1 MMEKENKNIDIQIND
16 YILSTANDFISWKN
30 ELYSEIR
37 GGSLMYDVKGHYKW
51 LNESELLTYY
61 IDFIKF

>member
-1 MMEKENKNIDIQIND
+1 MDIKLDN
-16 YILSTANDFISWKN
+16 YISSVVNDFICWKN

-37 GGSLMYDVKGHYKW
+37 GGILMYDIKGYYKW

-61 IDFIKF
+61 MDFIKL

>member
-1 MMEKENKNIDIQIND
+1 ME
-16 YILSTANDFISWKN
+16 N

-37 GGSLMYDVKGHYKW
+37 GGILMYDVKGHYKW

-61 IDFIKF
+61 MDFVKL